1 VDPQHINTDCS
12 WIGCPAHACST
23 RANLDPAPR
32 AKSWFNINGIGLKL
46 LKAAAIWSRSRR
58 HLVHIRRD
66 HIRPAQTGKPARGA
80 RRGAQALEDLGV
92 RMA

>member
-1 VDPQHINTDCS
+1 VDPQHVNTDCS

-46 LKAAAIWSRSRR
+46 LKAAAIWSWSRR
-58 HLVHIRRD
+58 HLVHIRRAS
-66 HIRPAQTGKPARGA
+66 HPAGATGKPAGGA
-80 RRGAQALEDLGV
+80 RCGAQASEDLGV